1 MPDISLVIP
10 VYNEEQNIPLLYNR
24 IISSFRY
31 CPETW
36 ELIFVNDGSWDFS
49 LALLKE
55 LASQDDRIKI
65 INFTRN
71 FGQQAAFTA
80 GMDYATGSAV
90 ITMDSDLQDPPEL
103 IPEMIKKWK
112 DGIPVIFAR
121 RKSRK
126 DSFFKRNSAKLYYYF
141 LKKYSDIKIT
151 GNIGDFRLID
161 RKVLE
166 HINNMREKSRYLRGM
181 VAWLGFKYEVIDYA
195 RPNRVHGK
203 TGYSLLKMARLA
215 MDGILNFSLLPLRLG
230 MVVGLINIL
239 AGLFFL
245 IYIILDT
252 LINKEFYP
260 LYKWIIII
268 LFMMIGFLFILLWIL
283 AEYVGRIYD
292 ESKSRPLY
300 VVHDMVNIEGK

>member
-1 MPDISLVIP
+1 MPDISLVVP
-10 VYNEEQNIPLLYNR
+10 VYNEQHNIPILYGR
-24 IISSFRY
+24 IVSSLRT

-49 LALLKE
+49 LSLLKE
-55 LASQDDRIKI
+55 LALKDSRIKV
-65 INFTRN
+65 INFSRN

-80 GMDYATGSAV
+80 GMDFASGKAV

-112 DGIPVIFAR
+112 EGTPVIFAR

-126 DSFFKRNSAKLYYYF
+126 DSFFKKYSAKIYYYF
-141 LKKYSDIKIT
+141 LQNYSDIKIT

-161 RKVLE
+161 HKVLA

-181 VAWLGFKYEVIDYA
+181 VAWLGFKFEIIDYA
-195 RPNRVHGK
+195 RPNRIHGE

-230 MVVGLINIL
+230 MVIGLINIL
-239 AGLFFL
+239 TGLFFL
-245 IYIILDT
+245 TYILLDT
-252 LINKEFYP
+252 IINNVFYP
-260 LYKWIIII
+260 LYKWLVVI
-268 LFMMIGFLFILLWIL
+268 LFMMIGFLFILIWIL

-300 VVHDMVNIEGK
+300 VVHDMINIDCK